1 MLRVVKSLHG
11 LTITWSSLLPF
22 ETQQWDAVLVLR
34 ACLMPASISIPCLLC
49 TMHLFVVTS
58 PYLVKPA
65 WSDEFAGDLLVASLQ
80 LQVWSSQGRGPNRLL
95 AFRRSKDSAV
105 IDRCTASIPAEPPE
119 PSRAP
124 GVACLQLSS
133 SINMASIRSWSRL
146 FAVSA
151 FVCLL
156 VVHPAAVVNGL
167 RREDM
172 VLGRDPAPAPAEAP
186 AAGGGAGIDAAGKRF
201 AVATATT
208 VGAVQ
213 MSKWRVRRGSDPI
226 HNRS

>member
-1 MLRVVKSLHG
+1 M
-11 LTITWSSLLPF
+11 
-22 ETQQWDAVLVLR
+22 
-34 ACLMPASISIPCLLC
+34 
-49 TMHLFVVTS
+49 
-58 PYLVKPA
+58 
-65 WSDEFAGDLLVASLQ
+65 AG
-80 LQVWSSQGRGPNRLL
+80 
-95 AFRRSKDSAV
+95 
-105 IDRCTASIPAEPPE
+105 T
-119 PSRAP
+119 
-124 GVACLQLSS
+124 
-133 SINMASIRSWSRL
+133 RSWSRL

-156 VVHPAAVVNGL
+156 ALHPAAVVNGL

-172 VLGRDPAPAPAEAP
+172 VLGRDPAPAPASAP
-186 AAGGGAGIDAAGKRF
+186 AAGVGGAGVIDAAGKRF